1 MNALN
6 DNLNERNLLR
16 FITAGSVDDG
26 KSTLIGRLLFD
37 SKGIFADQLAAV
49 SRAKHK
55 RTVGDTIDLS
65 LLTDGL
71 EAEREQGIT
80 IDVAYRY
87 FATPKRKFIIA
98 DTPGHEQYTR
108 NMVTGAS
115 TADAVIILVDVSK
128 VKLREDGGVDLLIQT
143 KRHSTIAHLLQI
155 EHVVVAVNK
164 MDLVNYDQDVYDRIV
179 KAYHEFA
186 ATLGIKDV
194 KTIPLSAL
202 AGDNVVDASERM
214 PWYQG
219 PTLIELLED
228 LSVYDESHNSAFR
241 FPVQLVARHNGHE
254 ANDFRGYMGR
264 IEAGNVAVGDKLV
277 VQPSGQSATVKEI
290 VTFDGSLQS
299 ASAGQSVTI
308 VLEEYVDVSRGDLL
322 ASSAQPASLLKQV
335 NADVCWLS
343 EEPLDLRRKYW
354 IKHGTK
360 QTAAKVTKIDSILD
374 INTQQRHDADALKLN
389 DVARIALTVQ
399 QPLAADAY
407 SDIRIGISRQRLLH
421 GQRNARHVVQLQR
434 IRIVPLLGVDV
445 KDRIDLRHFRSGL
458 LGAVLDPV
466 FAAQVQ
472 RLLGQPAHVG
482 VHLLEQGG
490 RLRAGGQQVAARHVH
505 VLFQHDGDRLAG
517 AGALQGAV
525 EGDDFLDRRAL
536 AGRLHHQLVADGDV
550 AGFDTAHVA
559 AEVVGFMAIVA
570 CYQLYR
576 EAEGGVVRLVVHR
589 QVFQQLDQG
598 RALVPWHAL
607 ARVDHVVAGQGRQRN
622 GLHVLDAQ
630 RCSEFVVCLDDAVV
644 HVLVVVHQVHLVDGH
659 HHVLDLQQVGDGG
672 VALGLDQQVHAA
684 VFSQLHFRHVDQD
697 DHGIG
702 GGGAGY
708 HVAGVLFVARGVG
721 DDEFALRGG
730 EIAVGHVD
738 GDALFALGFQAV
750 RQQRQVD
757 GVAHGALMLGARY
770 GCELVGEDAFAV
782 EQQAANQ
789 GALAVVDGAGGDE
802 AQQVTFVQV
811 VVQCVHQK
819 YPCFLR
825 FSMEASEV
833 WSSIRVAPRSVIW
846 VTAVSAMIAS
856 TSAASEDTGQ
866 VQEISPTV
874 RKRTTWVSMLSPS
887 RAGVRS
893 VSGTSRPLRGMTWRS
908 CAK

>member
-164 MDLVNYDQDVYDRIV
+164 MDLVNYDQDVYERIV
-179 KAYHEFA
+179 KAYREFA

-228 LSVYDESHNSAFR
+228 LSMYDESHNSAFR

-322 ASSAQPASLLKQV
+322 ASSTQPATLLKQV
-335 NADVCWLS
+335 SADVCWLS

-407 SDIRIGISRQRLLH
+407 SDIRATGAFIL
-421 GQRNARHVVQLQR
+421 
-434 IRIVPLLGVDV
+434 
-445 KDRIDLRHFRSGL
+445 IDEVTH
-458 LGAVLDPV
+458 
-466 FAAQVQ
+466 QT
-472 RLLGQPAHVG
+472 
-482 VHLLEQGG
+482 
-490 RLRAGGQQVAARHVH
+490 VAA
-505 VLFQHDGDRLAG
+505 GMIRL
-517 AGALQGAV
+517 
-525 EGDDFLDRRAL
+525 
-536 AGRLHHQLVADGDV
+536 
-550 AGFDTAHVA
+550 
-559 AEVVGFMAIVA
+559 
-570 CYQLYR
+570 
-576 EAEGGVVRLVVHR
+576 
-589 QVFQQLDQG
+589 
-598 RALVPWHAL
+598 
-607 ARVDHVVAGQGRQRN
+607 
-622 GLHVLDAQ
+622 
-630 RCSEFVVCLDDAVV
+630 
-644 HVLVVVHQVHLVDGH
+644 
-659 HHVLDLQQVGDGG
+659 
-672 VALGLDQQVHAA
+672 
-684 VFSQLHFRHVDQD
+684 
-697 DHGIG
+697 
-702 GGGAGY
+702 
-708 HVAGVLFVARGVG
+708 
-721 DDEFALRGG
+721 G
-730 EIAVGHVD
+730 E
-738 GDALFALGFQAV
+738 
-750 RQQRQVD
+750 
-757 GVAHGALMLGARY
+757 
-770 GCELVGEDAFAV
+770 
-782 EQQAANQ
+782 
-789 GALAVVDGAGGDE
+789 
-802 AQQVTFVQV
+802 
-811 VVQCVHQK
+811 
-819 YPCFLR
+819 
-825 FSMEASEV
+825 
-833 WSSIRVAPRSVIW
+833 
-846 VTAVSAMIAS
+846 
-856 TSAASEDTGQ
+856 
-866 VQEISPTV
+866 
-874 RKRTTWVSMLSPS
+874 
-887 RAGVRS
+887 
-893 VSGTSRPLRGMTWRS
+893 
-908 CAK
+908 

>member
-6 DNLNERNLLR
+6 ENINERSLLR

-164 MDLVNYDQDVYDRIV
+164 MDLVNYDQDVYERIV
-179 KAYHEFA
+179 KAYREFA

-407 SDIRIGISRQRLLH
+407 SDIRATGAFIL
-421 GQRNARHVVQLQR
+421 
-434 IRIVPLLGVDV
+434 
-445 KDRIDLRHFRSGL
+445 IDEVTH
-458 LGAVLDPV
+458 
-466 FAAQVQ
+466 QT
-472 RLLGQPAHVG
+472 
-482 VHLLEQGG
+482 
-490 RLRAGGQQVAARHVH
+490 VAA
-505 VLFQHDGDRLAG
+505 GMIRL
-517 AGALQGAV
+517 
-525 EGDDFLDRRAL
+525 
-536 AGRLHHQLVADGDV
+536 
-550 AGFDTAHVA
+550 
-559 AEVVGFMAIVA
+559 
-570 CYQLYR
+570 
-576 EAEGGVVRLVVHR
+576 
-589 QVFQQLDQG
+589 
-598 RALVPWHAL
+598 
-607 ARVDHVVAGQGRQRN
+607 
-622 GLHVLDAQ
+622 
-630 RCSEFVVCLDDAVV
+630 
-644 HVLVVVHQVHLVDGH
+644 
-659 HHVLDLQQVGDGG
+659 
-672 VALGLDQQVHAA
+672 
-684 VFSQLHFRHVDQD
+684 
-697 DHGIG
+697 
-702 GGGAGY
+702 
-708 HVAGVLFVARGVG
+708 
-721 DDEFALRGG
+721 G
-730 EIAVGHVD
+730 E
-738 GDALFALGFQAV
+738 
-750 RQQRQVD
+750 
-757 GVAHGALMLGARY
+757 
-770 GCELVGEDAFAV
+770 
-782 EQQAANQ
+782 
-789 GALAVVDGAGGDE
+789 
-802 AQQVTFVQV
+802 
-811 VVQCVHQK
+811 
-819 YPCFLR
+819 
-825 FSMEASEV
+825 
-833 WSSIRVAPRSVIW
+833 
-846 VTAVSAMIAS
+846 
-856 TSAASEDTGQ
+856 
-866 VQEISPTV
+866 
-874 RKRTTWVSMLSPS
+874 
-887 RAGVRS
+887 
-893 VSGTSRPLRGMTWRS
+893 
-908 CAK
+908 